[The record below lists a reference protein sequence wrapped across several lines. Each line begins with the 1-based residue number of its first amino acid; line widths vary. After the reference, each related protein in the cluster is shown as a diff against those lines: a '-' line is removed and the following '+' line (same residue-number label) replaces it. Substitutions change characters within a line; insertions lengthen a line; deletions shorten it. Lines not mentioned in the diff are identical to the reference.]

1 MSQNESPYKANEL
14 QIKRANSNNGDSE
27 VSDRSI
33 RQGMA
38 AAVTTQEEE
47 TRVKGSFELA
57 LESRSFNK
65 VRGKSLLI
73 AGTKKLQKGAN

>member
-1 MSQNESPYKANEL
+1 
-14 QIKRANSNNGDSE
+14 
-27 VSDRSI
+27 
-33 RQGMA
+33 MA